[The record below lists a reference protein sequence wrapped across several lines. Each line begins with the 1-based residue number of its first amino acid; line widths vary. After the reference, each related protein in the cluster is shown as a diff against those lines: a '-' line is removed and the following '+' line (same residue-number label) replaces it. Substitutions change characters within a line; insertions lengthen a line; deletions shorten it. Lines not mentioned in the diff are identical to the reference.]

1 MSFSIYFC
9 GGTLLVM
16 MGQNTRS
23 DSLFYYFRI
32 EDHIPEHHLL
42 RLVDRHVDFA
52 FVREILKASYSH
64 TGRPSIDPEV
74 LLRILLIGYLYGITS
89 ERRLVEDVSMHLAY
103 RWFTGLGF
111 DQEVPHHSTF
121 SKNRHGRFQDS
132 PLFLELFERI
142 VQQCMNVGL
151 LKGSDLSVDSSQ
163 IRADASPDRTITREQ
178 LPEVAKVN
186 RTVREYVEQ
195 VERENVVADPAQTP
209 DPSSSE
215 AEGKPELRRTYRNSL
230 PMKIST
236 TDPEAA
242 LSSKRGASEFAYYD
256 NYLIDNRSCIIAGVM
271 ATPARLS
278 QEIIAARQML
288 ERAKER
294 LGLQP
299 VSVTADKSYG
309 TGEFLSWLSNRQL
322 TPYIPVLDRKQQ
334 TKGFYTQH
342 DFIHIPEENAYRCP
356 AGHLLHYI
364 GLSRGAQGFT
374 YGAKP
379 SECQSCSH
387 RPACTPSSTHRTLRV
402 NWYEDV
408 REHVQKLS
416 QTPEFA
422 IARRAR
428 NKIEALFSELRN
440 QIRLRKLRLRGLRN
454 AKEQFI
460 LAATAQNLKRL
471 MKFLKQPEGP
481 APVVA

>member
-1 MSFSIYFC
+1 MLFSINFR

-16 MGQNTRS
+16 MGQQTRS
-23 DSLFYYFRI
+23 ESLFYYFRL
-32 EDHIPEHHLL
+32 EDHIPEDHLL
-42 RLVDRHVDFA
+42 RLVDRHIDFT
-52 FVREILKASYSH
+52 FVRETLKASYSH

-89 ERRLVEDVSMHLAY
+89 ERHLVEDVGMHLAY

-121 SKNRHGRFQDS
+121 SKNRHGRFQES

-151 LKGSDLSVDSSQ
+151 LKGTDLSVDSTQ

-195 VERENVVADPAQTP
+195 VERENVVGQPAETS
-209 DPSSSE
+209 DPSSPE
-215 AEGKPELRRTYRNSL
+215 VEEKPELRRTYRNSP

-242 LSSKRGASEFAYYD
+242 LSSKRGVSEFAYYD
-256 NYLIDNRSCIIAGVM
+256 NYLIDSRSCIIAGVM

-294 LGLQP
+294 FGLQP

-309 TGEFLSWLSNRQL
+309 TGEFLSWLSNRRM

-342 DFIHIPEENAYRCP
+342 QFTRVPEENAYRCP
-356 AGHLLHYI
+356 AGHLLRYI

-374 YGAKP
+374 YSAKP
-379 SECQSCSH
+379 SQCGNCSLK
-387 RPACTPSSTHRTLRV
+387 PACTPSATRRTLRV

-408 REHVQKLS
+408 REQVRKLS

-422 IARRAR
+422 VARRAR

-440 QIRLRKLRLRGLRN
+440 QIQLRKVRLRGLRN
-454 AKEQFI
+454 VKEQFI
-460 LAATAQNLKRL
+460 LAATAQNVKRL
-471 MKFLKQPEGP
+471 IKFLKHGNEPIAEM
-481 APVVA
+481 A